1 MGYKNGKWKKW
12 AEFIRYAFVG
22 GSMTVFSFV
31 LYIVMN
37 EKLGLFYLFSNI
49 LSYSIAVVLSY
60 FLNLWFTFKKKGVKI
75 REFIQY
81 IVMRV
86 LFLGI
91 DSIALF
97 LCVQILGIDKYA
109 AKILLTF
116 TILILT
122 YTFSRKIFHQVSDKG
137 RTE

>member
-12 AEFIRYAFVG
+12 AEFIRYGFVG

-116 TILILT
+116 TMLILT